1 LPSVPRTTI
10 VRLLALCLWFSTV
23 ARADASLPTPR
34 QGDWT
39 FCEFE
44 VIRAEDRKP
53 TGGMRYKL
61 KLPSGRIV
69 RGRVP
74 KNGRV
79 HVDVRGAGTCTIDFD
94 LPPGMIIA
102 D

>member
-1 LPSVPRTTI
+1 MTI
-10 VRLLALCLWFSTV
+10 VRIVLLCLLMMSGI
-23 ARADASLPTPR
+23 ARADASLQTP
-34 QGDWT
+34 GNNDWT
-39 FCEFE
+39 FCEFD
-44 VIRAEDRKP
+44 VVRAEDGKP

-61 KLPSGRIV
+61 KLPSGQVV

>member
-1 LPSVPRTTI
+1 MTI
-10 VRLLALCLWFSTV
+10 VRLLTV
-23 ARADASLPTPR
+23 ALFWSAVAHGDASLPTPKK
-34 QGDWT
+34 GHWT

-44 VIRAEDRKP
+44 VIRADDRKP

-61 KLPSGRIV
+61 KLPSGQVV

-74 KNGRV
+74 KNGLV
-79 HVDVRGAGTCTIDFD
+79 HVDVPHDGNCTIDFD
-94 LPPGMIIA
+94 LPPGMVIA